1 MYRTVRLLAVAMTAC
16 LCLATTG
23 AAADDDFYIGLG
35 AGLFFSEDSGSRGH
49 PSEIYPS
56 PLEGTITHDQG
67 TAFSG
72 VVGYR
77 FGEGLRVEGELSY
90 RKSDFDEFTVREP
103 GSLAA
108 LLPPELRQVPA
119 AVDGLKGTYPM
130 DGDLSSLSLMVNLHY
145 DFDPGL
151 GWKPYVGGGIGLSR
165 ISMTAASSGRQTTD
179 DDDTVFA
186 YQIGAGL
193 GYELGGSD
201 DRPVIVTLDF
211 RHFATSDPTF
221 QGSVTGTPFDSDVS
235 GNYVGVGLRFG
246 L

>member
-1 MYRTVRLLAVAMTAC
+1 MYRTVRPLTGAMITC
-16 LCLATTG
+16 LCLATTS
-23 AAADDDFYIGLG
+23 ATADDKFYIGLG

-56 PLEGTITHDQG
+56 SLKGTITHDQG

-77 FGEGLRVEGELSY
+77 FAEGLRLEGELSY
-90 RKSDFDEFTVREP
+90 RESDFDEFTLREP

-108 LLPPELRQVPA
+108 LLPPELRQDPA
-119 AVDGLKGTYPM
+119 ALDGLKGTYPV
-130 DGDLSSLSLMVNLHY
+130 DGDLSSVSLMINLHY
-145 DFDPGL
+145 DFDLGL

-165 ISMTAASSGRQTTD
+165 ISMKAASSGRQTTD

-186 YQIGAGL
+186 YQIGAGF
-193 GYELGGSD
+193 GYEIGGSD
-201 DRPVIVTLDF
+201 NQPVIVTLDL
-211 RHFATSDPTF
+211 RHFATADPTF
-221 QGSVTGTPFDSDVS
+221 KGSVTGTPFDKEVS